1 LGNTSV
7 TIHSNWIG
15 TCNASSGDNDIYM
28 YRSGTSWADCANSG
42 EIQGIIV
49 HEWGHSYDRN
59 DGGGFDYTSEAY
71 GDVVSMLAARESCFG
86 PGLFTD
92 GTTCSGY
99 GDTCLTC
106 TGFRDHDWAA
116 RTANTPATPQDFV
129 LNNCN
134 PAGNTQSP
142 CGGGVHCESYP
153 IGEAIFDLA
162 TRDLPAAGMD
172 VDSAWQLVERLWYS
186 TRQGSGGAIYTCALP
201 NSDSCSATSW
211 YQRMRVA
218 DDNDANLA
226 NGTPHA
232 AELYAAFARH
242 NIACGGPSD
251 PENQS
256 TTDCPTLP
264 TPVLTITQQ
273 VNGPN
278 LSWPPVPEAA
288 EYQIYRGDLGCDRQQ
303 VPVATLD
310 ASTTSWLDDLP
321 DPDIPRYYR
330 VEGVFANPV
339 CRSPVSNCEISGGG
353 PRLQMNGHRLVEDG
367 VHVNGNGLP
376 DPGETVSLPVT
387 LFNGGTADALG
398 IAGRLRTVDP
408 NQGRVVT
415 PLVAYPDLAPGT
427 ALESATPHFQL
438 TLSESGAVCGDQ
450 IALELDMDTAG
461 TGTRHARFKMSMG
474 DRNREFYKPDGSTIL
489 RQTQTPVIST
499 LDLTDDTVIGDLDIT
514 LNISHPNRSELI
526 VDLTSPEGTTV
537 RLHNNSGSGSGLFDR
552 YDLET
557 EPDGPGVMA
566 DFNGESTAGVWTLA
580 VSDTTYGT
588 FGQAYLNSWTLH
600 ITSAGG
606 FDCAAYACA
615 ETIPTEAPTGLL
627 VDKAG
632 SDLIFDW
639 TGVAGASGYH
649 ILGSPAPHLAT
660 TVDLFGKT
668 AGAVSLT
675 MTGGIAGTPPLTFF
689 QVRAVNS
696 CSQESP

>member
-1 LGNTSV
+1 
-7 TIHSNWIG
+7 
-15 TCNASSGDNDIYM
+15 
-28 YRSGTSWADCANSG
+28 
-42 EIQGIIV
+42 
-49 HEWGHSYDRN
+49 
-59 DGGGFDYTSEAY
+59 
-71 GDVVSMLAARESCFG
+71 
-86 PGLFTD
+86 
-92 GTTCSGY
+92 
-99 GDTCLTC
+99 
-106 TGFRDHDWAA
+106 
-116 RTANTPATPQDFV
+116 
-129 LNNCN
+129 
-134 PAGNTQSP
+134 
-142 CGGGVHCESYP
+142 
-153 IGEAIFDLA
+153 
-162 TRDLPAAGMD
+162 
-172 VDSAWQLVERLWYS
+172 
-186 TRQGSGGAIYTCALP
+186 
-201 NSDSCSATSW
+201 
-211 YQRMRVA
+211 
-218 DDNDANLA
+218 
-226 NGTPHA
+226 
-232 AELYAAFARH
+232 
-242 NIACGGPSD
+242 
-251 PENQS
+251 
-256 TTDCPTLP
+256 
-264 TPVLTITQQ
+264 
-273 VNGPN
+273 
-278 LSWPPVPEAA
+278 
-288 EYQIYRGDLGCDRQQ
+288 
-303 VPVATLD
+303 
-310 ASTTSWLDDLP
+310 
-321 DPDIPRYYR
+321 
-330 VEGVFANPV
+330 
-339 CRSPVSNCEISGGG
+339 
-353 PRLQMNGHRLVEDG
+353 MNGHRLVEDG

-398 IAGRLRTVDP
+398 VAGRLRTVDP

-649 ILGSPAPHLAT
+649 ILGSPAPDLAT